1 MKRWVFPLVLLLSSF
16 KVGNTDSTEVV
27 QQESAYEFNVVD
39 EQYLPENLLLD
50 ELPSLPY
57 LFAVAEQYLGRFA
70 VFFLALKIE
79 ESGTDTKPSW
89 LVKNHNNLTGM
100 RYPRSRQTY
109 AIGSTNTNYAIYRNW
124 FESMLDFKI
133 YIQNM
138 EERFVKRKG
147 RPFADEYEMLN
158 AFYSHYNIFDKWYKD
173 MRFLIP
179 YVKKKYANP
188 VAEDEHLEPKT

>member
-1 MKRWVFPLVLLLSSF
+1 MLMKRWVFPIILLLTSF
-16 KVGNTDSTEVV
+16 KAGITDSTEVV
-27 QQESAYEFNVVD
+27 HKEFAFEYQEID
-39 EQYLPENLLLD
+39 EQYLPENLILD

-57 LFAVAEQYLGRFA
+57 LYAVADQYLGRYA

-89 LVKNHNNLTGM
+89 LVRHHNNLTGM
-100 RYPRSRQTY
+100 RYPRVRQTY
-109 AIGSTNTNYAIYRNW
+109 SIGSTNTNYAIYRNW

-138 EERFVKRKG
+138 EARFERSKG
-147 RPFADEYEMLN
+147 RNFKDEYEMLN
-158 AFYSHYNIFDKWYKD
+158 FFYSHYNIFDKWYND

-179 YVKKKYANP
+179 YVKRKYANP
-188 VAEDEHLEPKT
+188 KETKEAEA